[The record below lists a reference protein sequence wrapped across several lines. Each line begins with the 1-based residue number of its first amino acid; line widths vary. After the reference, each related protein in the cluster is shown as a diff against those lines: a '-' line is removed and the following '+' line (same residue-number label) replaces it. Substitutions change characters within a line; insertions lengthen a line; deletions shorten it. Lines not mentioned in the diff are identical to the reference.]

1 MRDDMPL
8 LTNEK
13 LKVCK
18 EGEKG
23 YIGRFKILACLTEL
37 GHKQ

>member
-1 MRDDMPL
+1 MPS

-18 EGEKG
+18 DGEKG
-23 YIGRFKILACLTEL
+23 YIGTFKILACLAEL
-37 GHKQ
+37 DHKE